1 MNQHEMAA
9 GPGVPPGPEM
19 LGMQRGAPAGDGR
32 QASHTAKQ
40 GPATPAPSFP
50 EHRPKNR
57 HNQVSKRKRSKRV
70 KCRDLRHAP
79 RLLFSHPGSPPLG
92 LPAPFPDQKW
102 PSCVPWARPS
112 AVTSG
117 QGLPPFYP
125 PFPSSPSAFLPPAA
139 APSLPAAAT
148 QPCWSQL
155 GFGVLEPYT
164 VQGFSLC
171 KHTSSGFLKP
181 ARPFVG
187 SDG

>member
-1 MNQHEMAA
+1 
-9 GPGVPPGPEM
+9 
-19 LGMQRGAPAGDGR
+19 MQRGAPAGEGR
-32 QASHTAKQ
+32 QASRTAEQ

-50 EHRPKNR
+50 EHGPKNR
-57 HNQVSKRKRSKRV
+57 HNQVSKRKRSERV
-70 KCRDLRHAP
+70 KCHDLRHAP
-79 RLLFSHPGSPPLG
+79 RLLFSRPGSPPLG

-112 AVTSG
+112 AVASG

-148 QPCWSQL
+148 QPCRSRL
-155 GFGVLEPYT
+155 GFGALESHAM
-164 VQGFSLC
+164 QGFSLC